1 MKLYQHGGKTYKR
14 LRVGQIIKP
23 TDFCNAKTNPVD
35 SGWHSLIWQPLIWQP
50 LRRPSR
56 VEKTDLLFFYREVP
70 NV

>member
-1 MKLYQHGGKTYKR
+1 MKLYQHDGKTYKR

-35 SGWHSLIWQPLIWQP
+35 SGWQPFG
-50 LRRPSR
+50 RPSR
-56 VEKTDLLFFYREVP
+56 AEKTDILFFYREVP